1 MHRGSRVR
9 RRGLGL
15 AAGAVLVIGGLAWL
29 LQSGAF
35 GLIGNDVRQVGT
47 VPAVTA
53 SPTLTPPPPAAAAP
67 NVATGPPLVV
77 TRDTG
82 MPQRLIIDA
91 IDADQPIVPVQV
103 DPEAVLGVPEDPQVI
118 GWWEGGAAPG
128 AGTGTVVFDAH
139 VDSRQYGKGPLSRAT
154 ELVPGDRATVI
165 SEGGT
170 REYVVDAVRSYE
182 KVVLP
187 WQDLFAQDLEERM
200 ILITC
205 GGDFD
210 AARRSYTSNIVVF
223 FTPA

>member
-1 MHRGSRVR
+1 MHQADKTR

-15 AAGAVLVIGGLAWL
+15 AAGVILVVGGLVWL

-35 GLIGNDVRQVGT
+35 GLIGNGVTEVGT
-47 VPAVTA
+47 VPAI
-53 SPTLTPPPPAAAAP
+53 TLTPAPTPAVTEAIVP
-67 NVATGPPLVV
+67 TGPPLAI

-82 MPQRLIIDA
+82 MPQRLLIDA
-91 IDADQPIVPVQV
+91 IDADQPIEPVQV
-103 DPEAVLGVPEDPQVI
+103 DTEFVLGVPEDPAII

-128 AGTGTVVFDAH
+128 AGTGTVVLDAH
-139 VDSRQYGKGPLSRAT
+139 VDSREYGKGPLSRAT
-154 ELVPGDRATVI
+154 ELAPGDRATVI

-170 REYVVDAVRSYE
+170 REYVVEAVRSYE

-187 WQDLFAQDLEERM
+187 WEELFAQELEERM
-200 ILITC
+200 VLITC

-210 AARRSYTSNIVVF
+210 AERRSYRSNIVVF

>member
-1 MHRGSRVR
+1 MHRGHKVR
-9 RRGLGL
+9 RRSLGL
-15 AAGAVLVIGGLAWL
+15 AAGLVFLAAGLAWL
-29 LQSGAF
+29 VQAGAF
-35 GLIGNDVRQVGT
+35 GLMRNDVNDLGA
-47 VPAVTA
+47 VPAATPSQSAAAA
-53 SPTLTPPPPAAAAP
+53 SAAAAP
-67 NVATGPPLVV
+67 TGPPLLV

-82 MPQRLIIDA
+82 MPQRLLIDG

-103 DPEAVLGVPEDPQVI
+103 DAEAVLGVPEDPQVI

-139 VDSRQYGKGPLSRAT
+139 TDSRQYGKGPLSRAR
-154 ELVPGDRATVI
+154 ELQPGDRATVI

-170 REYVVDAVRSYE
+170 REYAVDAIREYE

-187 WQDLFAQDLEERM
+187 WEELFAQDVEERM

-210 AARRSYTSNIVVF
+210 PERRSYRSNIVVF
-223 FTPA
+223 FTPV

>member
-1 MHRGSRVR
+1 MQRGSNVR

-15 AAGAVLVIGGLAWL
+15 AAGVILVVGGLAWL
-29 LQSGAF
+29 LQAGAF
-35 GLIGNDVRQVGT
+35 GLIGSDARDVGT
-47 VPAVTA
+47 VPAA
-53 SPTLTPPPPAAAAP
+53 SSSPAAATAAP
-67 NVATGPPLVV
+67 VASTAPTGPPLAV

-82 MPQRLIIDA
+82 MPLRLLIDA

-103 DPEAVLGVPEDPQVI
+103 DSDAVLGVPEDPRVI

-128 AGTGTVVFDAH
+128 AGTGTVVLDAH
-139 VDSRQYGKGPLSRAT
+139 VDSREYGTGPLSRAT
-154 ELVPGDRATVI
+154 ELQLGDRATVV

-170 REYVVDAVRSYE
+170 REYVVAAVRTYE
-182 KVVLP
+182 KVALP
-187 WQDLFAQDLEERM
+187 WEELFAQDRQERM

-210 AARRSYTSNIVVF
+210 AERRSYRSNMVVF